1 MLKINVH
8 KMEVSLKIPETEII
22 QSWINGKITYL
33 RPLVI
38 VGVRGGGTGEV
49 DGVGLHS

>member
-1 MLKINVH
+1 MLEYVH
-8 KMEVSLKIPETEII
+8 KTEAKLKEPEKELS
-22 QSWINGKITYL
+22 QLWINGKIIYL

-38 VGVRGGGTGEV
+38 VAVRGGTTGEV